1 MCAFHP
7 CLHRV
12 TGRRTLRVREYPNM
26 SNYVRDVYQTPGMRA
41 SVNMWH
47 IKTHYFTSHPVL
59 NANAIV
65 PVGPGWD
72 LDAPHDRDEKFSAA

>member
-1 MCAFHP
+1 MEDDAP
-7 CLHRV
+7 LI
-12 TGRRTLRVREYPNM
+12 GEYPNI
-26 SNYVRDVYQTPGMRA
+26 SNYVRDVYQTEGMRD

-65 PVGPGWD
+65 PVGPDWD
-72 LDAPHDRDEKFSAA
+72 LDAPHDRARFTAPA

>member
-1 MCAFHP
+1 MNIKQS
-7 CLHRV
+7 RIINEREI
-12 TGRRTLRVREYPNM
+12 GRRTLIGEYPNI
-26 SNYVRDVYQTPGMRA
+26 SNYVRDVYQTEGVRD

-65 PVGPGWD
+65 PAGPDWD
-72 LDAPHDRDEKFSAA
+72 LDAPHDRARFTAA